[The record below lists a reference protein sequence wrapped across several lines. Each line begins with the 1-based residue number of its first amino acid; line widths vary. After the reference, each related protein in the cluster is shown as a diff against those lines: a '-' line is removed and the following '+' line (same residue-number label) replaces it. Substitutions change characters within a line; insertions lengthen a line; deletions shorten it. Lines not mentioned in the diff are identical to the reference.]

1 MKTKVL
7 THEGVDVYKVETRGQ
22 TFYKSGLVFGEALTG
37 RTADEARQKITAKHA
52 AGDTRELV
60 RTYEDVEIYQ
70 VREGERVYF
79 ISEPVMDE
87 VITGRT
93 IDEVAHQITV
103 KHAMVGF

>member
-7 THEGVDVYKVETRGQ
+7 THEGVDIYKVETRGQ
-22 TFYKSGLVFGEALTG
+22 TFYKSDLVFGEVLAG
-37 RTADEARQKITAKHA
+37 RTADEVRQRIAAKRA

-60 RTYEDVEIYQ
+60 RTYENVKIYQ
-70 VREGERVYF
+70 VREGARVYF
-79 ISEPVMDE
+79 ISEPVLDE
-87 VITGRT
+87 VITGST